1 MNSPDDE
8 IASRVS
14 AKLSENAS
22 LPEIITVVDNW
33 IRTGE
38 ITVDGLL
45 FDFEKIQE
53 KLGVEVSHES

>member
-1 MNSPDDE
+1 MNSPDEE
-8 IASRVS
+8 IACRVS

-22 LPEIITVVDNW
+22 LSEIITHVDNW

-45 FDFEKIQE
+45 FDFDKFQE